1 MLLTNGIAITR
12 LSKGDSDGK
21 LAERPFYLELTDS
34 KMECFIEA
42 LKSLVEERKTFLKRL
57 LKFD

>member
-1 MLLTNGIAITR
+1 MESLLQGSQKETPI
-12 LSKGDSDGK
+12 GK

-34 KMECFIEA
+34 EMECFIEA